1 VDPGRVTAA
10 IAEAGR
16 QAGRRLRR
24 HPFLWLLLLLSLP
37 PLLFAAYVSS
47 LVPLTPS
54 VAKLRS
60 IKAEQPSV
68 VLTADGKE
76 LVSLKRANRNWLKLA
91 DISPHVVDALIATE
105 DRRFFDHHGMDIL
118 RTIGAA
124 YHTFRGDL
132 QGGST
137 ITQQLAR
144 NLYPDEIGRAPTIN
158 RKLKE
163 AITALKIESAYSKG
177 EILETYLNTVP
188 FLYNAWGIDAA
199 ARTYFDKSA
208 HDLNVVESA
217 TLIGMLKGTTY
228 YNPVSNPKRAT
239 QRRNLVL
246 AQMVKDNRLP
256 AADLD
261 DLRARPLGL
270 NFERQDEPV
279 GPAPHVA
286 QQMRRWLI
294 EWADRHGYDVYT
306 DGLVVRT
313 TIDSRLQAL
322 ANEALVRQA
331 DKLQVIA
338 DASFGKRTPWAR
350 NRELA
355 ASFVRESPDY
365 ANAVAAGLTEA
376 QAQKKLL
383 ADTDFMEKLW
393 RGKTQLQA
401 GFMALDPGT
410 GQIRAWVG
418 SRDFQ
423 TEQFDHVAQARRQPG
438 STFKPFVYGAAFEQ
452 GISPGQTFMDEPQ
465 QIRIDAN
472 TVWTP
477 KDVEPPSGLPMT
489 LREALIHSKNTITSQ
504 LVQQVGADRVAKVAY
519 AMGVRQSKLDAVPSL
534 ALGTSPVTLRE
545 MVSAFGSIANGGNYV
560 EPMLVTAVE
569 DRQQHV
575 LERFA
580 PGAPEQALAR
590 TADQTL
596 LDVMRGVV
604 DRGTGAGI
612 RQKWGM
618 KGDLAGKTGTTQDN
632 TDGWFILM
640 HPQLVGG
647 AWVGFDDNRV
657 TMRGDWGQGAHGALH
672 IVGDFF
678 QQTIKANYVDAKAR
692 FAAPHTQE
700 EEQPLMNRMG
710 DWLSG
715 LLPAGNPQPTAQPE
729 PSYPQPA
736 ESRWSAD
743 TRSPPRSAESAD
755 SAQPAYTYPPAQ
767 PSWRQQRADGAVVV
781 RPDLGAGGRRGDG
794 WAAAQVVPVQPPP
807 LPAPVPVQPEYAA
820 RPALPPAQPVFIVPR
835 SAATDASGHDL
846 GSSSGDRP
854 ERGWPIIRGT
864 GG

>member
-1 VDPGRVTAA
+1 VDPGRITAA

-16 QAGRRLRR
+16 QAGRRLRH
-24 HPFLWLLLLLSLP
+24 HPVLWLLLVLSVP

-54 VAKLRS
+54 VGKLRS
-60 IKAEQPSV
+60 IRAEQPSV

-76 LVSLKRANRNWLKLA
+76 LTSLRRANRNWLKLA
-91 DISPHVVDALIATE
+91 DISPHVIDALIATE
-105 DRRFFDHHGMDIL
+105 DRRFFDHHGMDIR

-124 YHTFRGDL
+124 WHTFRGDL

-144 NLYPDEIGRAPTIN
+144 NLYPDEIGRALTIN

-163 AITALKIESAYSKG
+163 AITALKIEASYSKQ

-208 HDLNVVESA
+208 HDLDVVESA

-239 QRRNLVL
+239 QRRNIVL
-246 AQMVKDNRLP
+246 AQMVKDNRL
-256 AADLD
+256 AATELEA
-261 DLRARPLGL
+261 LRARPLGL
-270 NFERQDEPV
+270 NFERQDDGV
-279 GPAPHVA
+279 GLAPHVA

-294 EWADRHGYDVYT
+294 EWADQHGYDVYT

-313 TIDSRLQAL
+313 TIDSRLQTL

-331 DKLQVIA
+331 DKLQAVA
-338 DASFGKRTPWAR
+338 DASFGKRTPWTR

-355 ASFVRESPDY
+355 ATFVRESADY
-365 ANAVAAGLTEA
+365 ANAVAAGLTDA
-376 QAQKKLL
+376 QARKKLL
-383 ADTDFMEKLW
+383 ADTDFMQKLW
-393 RGKTQLQA
+393 QAKTHLQA
-401 GFMALDPGT
+401 GFMAIDPAT

-465 QIRIDAN
+465 EIRIDAN

-504 LVQQVGADRVAKVAY
+504 LVQQVGAQRVAKVAY

-569 DRQQHV
+569 DRRHHV
-575 LERFA
+575 LEQFA
-580 PGAPEQALAR
+580 PKPPEPALASA
-590 TADQTL
+590 ADQTL

-612 RQKWGM
+612 RQKWGL
-618 KGDLAGKTGTTQDN
+618 KPDLAGKTGTTQDN

-640 HPQLVGG
+640 HPQLVAG

-657 TMRGDWGQGAHGALH
+657 TMRGDWGQGAHNALH

-678 QQTIKANYVDAKAR
+678 QQTLKASYIDGKAR
-692 FAAPHTQE
+692 FSAPHVQE

-710 DWLSG
+710 DWFSN
-715 LLPAGNPQPTAQPE
+715 LLPGGNPPPSAQPE
-729 PSYPQPA
+729 VSYAPAPDSQPA
-736 ESRWSAD
+736 RP
-743 TRSPPRSAESAD
+743 TREPVESAM
-755 SAQPAYTYPPAQ
+755 PAYAYPAQ
-767 PSWRQQRADGAVVV
+767 PSWRQQRSDGAVVV
-781 RPDLGAGGRRGDG
+781 RPDLSGGARGDG
-794 WAAAQVVPVQPPP
+794 WAAARVVPVQPAP
-807 LPAPVPVQPEYAA
+807 LPMPVPVPVPIQPEYAP
-820 RPALPPAQPVFIVPR
+820 RP
-835 SAATDASGHDL
+835 AATDAAGQDL
-846 GSSSGDRP
+846 SAPRAAP
-854 ERGWPIIRGT
+854 AERGWPIIRGS

>member
-1 VDPGRVTAA
+1 VEPGRVIAA

-16 QAGRRLRR
+16 HAGRRLRG
-24 HPFLWLLLLLSLP
+24 HPFLWLLLFLSLP

-54 VAKLRS
+54 VAKLRT

-68 VLTADGKE
+68 VLTSDGKE
-76 LVSLKRANRNWLKLA
+76 LVSLKRTNRNWLKLA

-105 DRRFFDHHGMDIL
+105 DRRFFDHHGMDIR

-124 YHTFRGDL
+124 YHTMRGDL

-163 AITALKIESAYSKG
+163 AITALKIESVYSKD

-208 HDLNVVESA
+208 HDLDVVESA

-239 QRRNLVL
+239 QRRNIVL
-246 AQMVKDNRLP
+246 AQMVKDNRLA
-256 AADLD
+256 AADLET
-261 DLRARPLGL
+261 LRTRPLGL
-270 NFERQDEPV
+270 SFERQDDAI

-286 QQMRRWLI
+286 QQLRRWLI
-294 EWADRHGYDVYT
+294 EWADQHGYDVYT

-322 ANEALVRQA
+322 ANEALARQA
-331 DKLQVIA
+331 DKLQAIA
-338 DASFGKRTPWAR
+338 DSSYGKKTPWTHHRDMVTA
-350 NRELA
+350 
-355 ASFVRESPDY
+355 FVRESPEY
-365 ANAVAAGLTEA
+365 AQAVASGLTDA
-376 QAQKKLL
+376 QAQKKLQ
-383 ADTDFMEKLW
+383 ADAEFMQKLW
-393 RGKTQLQA
+393 HGKTVLQA
-401 GFMALDPGT
+401 GFMALDPAT

-418 SRDFQ
+418 SRDFA
-423 TEQFDHVAQARRQPG
+423 TEAFDHVAQARRQPG

-472 TVWTP
+472 TMWTP
-477 KDVEPPSGLPMT
+477 KDVDPPSGLPMT

-504 LVQQVGADRVAKVAY
+504 LVQQVGAARVAKVAY

-569 DRQQHV
+569 DRRHKV
-575 LERFA
+575 LEQFA
-580 PGAPEQALAR
+580 PKPPEPALA
-590 TADQTL
+590 TAADQTL
-596 LDVMRGVV
+596 LDVMRGVI

-612 RQKWGM
+612 RQKWGL
-618 KGDLAGKTGTTQDN
+618 KSDLAGKTGTTQDN

-640 HPQLVGG
+640 HPQLVAG

-657 TMRGDWGQGAHGALH
+657 TMRGDWGQGAHNALN

-678 QQTIKANYVDAKAR
+678 QQTLKASYVDPKAR
-692 FAAPHTQE
+692 FTAPHTQE

-710 DWLSG
+710 DWIGSLFPGSN
-715 LLPAGNPQPTAQPE
+715 AQPSAQPE
-729 PSYPQPA
+729 ASPQPEA
-736 ESRWSAD
+736 SFSQVPDSRTSGNARD
-743 TRSPPRSAESAD
+743 TAAG
-755 SAQPAYTYPPAQ
+755 AMPAYAYPNQ
-767 PSWRQQRADGAVVV
+767 PSWRQQRSDGAVVV
-781 RPDLGAGGRRGDG
+781 RPDLGGGARGDG
-794 WAAAQVVPVQPPP
+794 WAAARVVPVQPD
-807 LPAPVPVQPEYAA
+807 PAPVPVPVPVPVQPEYT
-820 RPALPPAQPVFIVPR
+820 PR
-835 SAATDASGHDL
+835 SGATDASGQDL
-846 GSSSGDRP
+846 SVPRGDHA
-854 ERGWPIIRGT
+854 ERGWPIIRGN

>member
-1 VDPGRVTAA
+1 MGRVTAA
-10 IAEAGR
+10 ITEAGR
-16 QAGRRLRR
+16 QAGRRLRD
-24 HPFLWLLLLLSLP
+24 HPVLWLLVLLSLP
-37 PLLFAAYVSS
+37 LLLAAAYVSS
-47 LVPLTPS
+47 LVPLTPD
-54 VAKLRS
+54 VGKLRT

-76 LVSLKRANRNWLKLA
+76 LASLKRANRNWLKLA

-105 DRRFFDHHGMDIL
+105 DRRFFDHHGMDIR

-163 AITALKIESAYSKG
+163 AITALKIESVYTKQ

-208 HDLNVVESA
+208 HDLDVVESA

-239 QRRNLVL
+239 QRRNIVL

-256 AADLD
+256 VADFEA
-261 DLRARPLGL
+261 LRARPLGL
-270 NFERQDEPV
+270 NFERQDEQI

-286 QQMRRWLI
+286 QQLRRWLI
-294 EWADRHGYDVYT
+294 EWADKHGYDVYT

-313 TIDSRLQAL
+313 TIDSRLQEL
-322 ANEALVRQA
+322 ANAALTRQA
-331 DKLQVIA
+331 DKLQAIA
-338 DASFGKRTPWAR
+338 DASFGKRSPWTR
-350 NRELA
+350 NRQLA
-355 ASFVRESPDY
+355 ATFVRESTDY
-365 ANAVAAGLTEA
+365 TNAVAAGEPEA
-376 QAQKKLL
+376 QVLKQLL
-383 ADTDFMEKLW
+383 ADTEFMQKLW
-393 RGKTQLQA
+393 HDKTQLQA
-401 GFMALDPGT
+401 GFMALDPAS

-418 SRDFQ
+418 SRDFA
-423 TEQFDHVAQARRQPG
+423 TEKFDHVAQARRQPG

-465 QIRIDAN
+465 EIRIDAD
-472 TVWTP
+472 TVWSP

-504 LVQQVGADRVAKVAY
+504 LVQQVGAARVAKVAY

-545 MVSAFGSIANGGNYV
+545 MVSAFGSIANGGNYI

-569 DRQQHV
+569 DKQHHV
-575 LERFA
+575 LEQFA
-580 PGAPEQALAR
+580 ARAPEPALA
-590 TADQTL
+590 TAADQTL

-612 RQKWGM
+612 RQKWGL
-618 KGDLAGKTGTTQDN
+618 KQDLAGKTGTTQDN

-657 TMRGDWGQGAHGALH
+657 TMRGDWGQGAHNALN

-678 QQTIKANYVDAKAR
+678 QQTLKASYIDPKAR

-710 DWLSG
+710 DWFSSLFPG
-715 LLPAGNPQPTAQPE
+715 GNPP
-729 PSYPQPA
+729 PQ
-736 ESRWSAD
+736 
-743 TRSPPRSAESAD
+743 
-755 SAQPAYTYPPAQ
+755 SAQPDVSYAPAPDPQPGRRAPEPVDSTMPAYAYPAQ
-767 PSWRQQRADGAVVV
+767 PSWRQQRTDGAVVV
-781 RPDLGAGGRRGDG
+781 RPDLGAGGRTDG
-794 WAAAQVVPVQPPP
+794 WAAARVVPVQPVPVP
-807 LPAPVPVQPEYAA
+807 LPVPVQPEY
-820 RPALPPAQPVFIVPR
+820 VPR
-835 SAATDASGHDL
+835 SAATDAAGDDL
-846 GSSSGDRP
+846 GVPRSDRP
-854 ERGWPIIRGT
+854 ARGWPIIRGN

>member
-1 VDPGRVTAA
+1 VRREDQRVDPGRITAA

-16 QAGRRLRR
+16 QAGRRLRH
-24 HPFLWLLLLLSLP
+24 HPFLWLLLVLSVP

-47 LVPLTPS
+47 LVPLTPG
-54 VAKLRS
+54 VGKLRS
-60 IKAEQPSV
+60 IRAEQPSV
-68 VLTADGKE
+68 VLTSDGKE
-76 LVSLKRANRNWLKLA
+76 LTSLRRANRNWLKLA
-91 DISPHVVDALIATE
+91 DISPHVIDALIATE
-105 DRRFFDHHGMDIL
+105 DRRFFDHHGMDIR

-124 YHTFRGDL
+124 WHTLRGDL

-163 AITALKIESAYSKG
+163 AITALKIEASYSKQ

-208 HDLNVVESA
+208 HDLDVVESA

-239 QRRNLVL
+239 QRRNIVL
-246 AQMVKDNRLP
+246 AQMVKDNRL
-256 AADLD
+256 AATELEA
-261 DLRARPLGL
+261 LRARPLGL
-270 NFERQDEPV
+270 NFERQDEAI

-294 EWADRHGYDVYT
+294 EWADQHGYDVYT

-322 ANEALVRQA
+322 ANEALARQA
-331 DKLQVIA
+331 DKLQAIA
-338 DASFGKRTPWAR
+338 DASFGKRTPWTR

-355 ASFVRESPDY
+355 ATFVRESPDY
-365 ANAVAAGLTEA
+365 ANAVAAGLTDA

-383 ADTDFMEKLW
+383 ADTDFMQKLW
-393 RGKTQLQA
+393 QAKTHLQA
-401 GFMALDPGT
+401 GFMAIDPAT

-465 QIRIDAN
+465 EIRIDAN

-504 LVQQVGADRVAKVAY
+504 LVQQVGAQRVAKVAY

-545 MVSAFGSIANGGNYV
+545 MVSAFGSIANGGNYI

-569 DRQQHV
+569 DRRHHV
-575 LERFA
+575 LEQFA
-580 PGAPEQALAR
+580 PKAPEPALASA
-590 TADQTL
+590 ADQTL

-612 RQKWGM
+612 RQKWGL
-618 KGDLAGKTGTTQDN
+618 KPDLAGKTGTTQDN

-640 HPQLVGG
+640 HPQLVAG

-657 TMRGDWGQGAHGALH
+657 TMRGDWGQGAHNALH

-678 QQTIKANYVDAKAR
+678 QQTLKASYIDSKAR
-692 FAAPHTQE
+692 FSAPHVQE

-710 DWLSG
+710 DWFSNLFPG
-715 LLPAGNPQPTAQPE
+715 GNPPPSTQPE
-729 PSYPQPA
+729 VSYAPAPDSQPA
-736 ESRWSAD
+736 RP
-743 TRSPPRSAESAD
+743 TREPVD
-755 SAQPAYTYPPAQ
+755 SAMPAYAYPAQ
-767 PSWRQQRADGAVVV
+767 PSWRQQRSDGAVVV
-781 RPDLGAGGRRGDG
+781 RPDLSDGARGDG
-794 WAAAQVVPVQPPP
+794 WAAARVVPVQPAP
-807 LPAPVPVQPEYAA
+807 LPVPVPVPIQPEYA
-820 RPALPPAQPVFIVPR
+820 PR
-835 SAATDASGHDL
+835 SAATDAAGQDL
-846 GSSSGDRP
+846 SAPRAAP
-854 ERGWPIIRGT
+854 AERGWPIIRGS